1 MTAAPPWL
9 LPGGQPGRP
18 ISAYQLTERLRQLDI
33 HSGRAR
39 STALF
44 QLASL
49 SMRVG
54 TVKRRLN
61 PHDRRSCW
69 RLRPT
74 GDPG

>member
-1 MTAAPPWL
+1 VILHDRAEYL
-9 LPGGQPGRP
+9 RP
-18 ISAYQLTERLRQLDI
+18 ES
-33 HSGRAR
+33 
-39 STALF
+39 
-44 QLASL
+44 SL

-54 TVKRRLN
+54 TVKCRLN